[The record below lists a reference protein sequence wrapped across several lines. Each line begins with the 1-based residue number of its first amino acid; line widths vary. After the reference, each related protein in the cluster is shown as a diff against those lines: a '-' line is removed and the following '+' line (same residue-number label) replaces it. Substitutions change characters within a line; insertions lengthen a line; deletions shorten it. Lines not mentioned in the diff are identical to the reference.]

1 MNELDI
7 ARVAHALNR
16 AICEFNNDFS
26 QVDFDDADIGIQ
38 ASALTGVKSVLAN
51 PEVTPEE
58 LHDLWCDFKVKEGW
72 TYGPV
77 KDAAE
82 LKHPCLVPYRQLP
95 EHDRLKDT
103 IFRTV
108 VLALKDM

>member
-1 MNELDI
+1 MNEVEI

-16 AICEFNNDFS
+16 AICEFNGDFS
-26 QVDFDDADIGIQ
+26 QVAFDDAPEMIQ
-38 ASALTGVKSVLAN
+38 NSAITGVKSVIAN

-58 LHDLWCDFKVKEGW
+58 LHDLWCDFKWKEGW

-82 LKHPCLVPYRQLP
+82 LKHPCLVPYNELP
-95 EHDRLKDT
+95 EHDRLKDA

-108 VLALKDM
+108 VLALKDF